1 MRQLNSKFHF
11 ISFTSKNNS
20 GNFSGTFSHF
30 FATAIKIE
38 ETFLRLERNFSLIQN
53 TLRNRF
59 FNTTSYIA
67 VNRQKRA
74 VGSENE

>member
-1 MRQLNSKFHF
+1 
-11 ISFTSKNNS
+11 
-20 GNFSGTFSHF
+20 
-30 FATAIKIE
+30 
-38 ETFLRLERNFSLIQN
+38 LRLERNFSLIQN

-74 VGSENE
+74 VGSQNE